1 MVSIEERRID
11 TMARKAAS
19 GSGTIRK
26 KTINRGGKE
35 YTYWEARATVGHDPG
50 SGKQIQRSFT
60 GKTQKEVAE
69 QAGIS
74 LSTVHKFESGSLTNV
89 SFGNVIRLLRIVGA
103 VENLQYLLPALPEN
117 PFLYKNM
124 DFENKKRRVKH
135 KNK

>member
-1 MVSIEERRID
+1 MNTYNDIDYNNCSISEILQ
-11 TMARKAAS
+11 S
-19 GSGTIRK
+19 LGLSF
-26 KTINRGGKE
+26 KE
-35 YTYWEARATVGHDPG
+35 YRL
-50 SGKQIQRSFT
+50 RCRL
-60 GKTQKEVAE
+60 TQKEVAE